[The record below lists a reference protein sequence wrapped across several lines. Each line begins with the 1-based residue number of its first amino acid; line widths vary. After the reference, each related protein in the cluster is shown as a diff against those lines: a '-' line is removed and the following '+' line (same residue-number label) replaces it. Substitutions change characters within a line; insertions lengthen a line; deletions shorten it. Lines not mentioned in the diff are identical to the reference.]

1 MGDARPLLDEELHDL
16 VRDAVADVSSAA
28 RSLDLG
34 STHPVGAPAAL
45 GERRAGPQAT
55 ILPLP
60 AGQPAAATEP
70 ASAATATLILDPG
83 HQQASGEPIPVLP
96 SSRPPRAFLARLEV
110 ASAVPEVRHPVRTRR
125 VAVACHRA
133 STLDVRRA
141 SRMLRI
147 AVPVVSLG
155 PPSAVRLLVSPA
167 QAAPEQVVAAPAS
180 VAVVAPP
187 VPVQVAIS
195 PTVAA
200 PEAVAPQPAAPAGL
214 PPPPEAGAQAA
225 SPLWRAAAG
234 HATNL
239 AIAAALELVTIFC
252 AIMVGL
258 VVTGH
263 HLEQVITG
271 SMQPTI
277 PIGSLVLAERIP
289 VSQLQVGDIMVFP
302 NPDNAKET
310 IVHRIIWLS
319 HDQQGDVLV
328 KTKGDYNALPDNWT
342 ISRAA
347 SAEADRVTL
356 VIPGA
361 GTLAAWLQTVGIW
374 GLVVLVAGA
383 VGWYGV
389 RKARS
394 ILAES
399 DEDQEPTT
407 VGGGT

>member
-1 MGDARPLLDEELHDL
+1 M
-16 VRDAVADVSSAA
+16 
-28 RSLDLG
+28 
-34 STHPVGAPAAL
+34 
-45 GERRAGPQAT
+45 PQA
-55 ILPLP
+55 
-60 AGQPAAATEP
+60 
-70 ASAATATLILDPG
+70 
-83 HQQASGEPIPVLP
+83 
-96 SSRPPRAFLARLEV
+96 
-110 ASAVPEVRHPVRTRR
+110 
-125 VAVACHRA
+125 
-133 STLDVRRA
+133 
-141 SRMLRI
+141 
-147 AVPVVSLG
+147 
-155 PPSAVRLLVSPA
+155 
-167 QAAPEQVVAAPAS
+167 
-180 VAVVAPP
+180 
-187 VPVQVAIS
+187 
-195 PTVAA
+195 
-200 PEAVAPQPAAPAGL
+200 
-214 PPPPEAGAQAA
+214 GAEAA
-225 SPLWRAAAG
+225 SPVWRAAAG

-277 PIGSLVLAERIP
+277 PIGSLVLTERIP

-302 NPDNAKET
+302 NPDNAKQT

-407 VGGGT
+407 VDGGT